1 MTSKTSDEV
10 GNELLAEIRR
20 VRAEA
25 DCLYTAAQVEA
36 ALDRLA
42 AQLTARYEDRNPLVL
57 CVMNGGLITTAG
69 LLQRMDF
76 PLQVD
81 YLHATR
87 YRGGTRGGELHWLRE
102 PGHALAGRA
111 LIIVDDILDEGH
123 TLAAIVDH
131 CRAQGAASVESVA
144 LVEKEHRRKQ
154 GIEADYVGLVVED
167 RYVFGYGMDY
177 KDYLRNA
184 PGIFAVKGL

>member
-1 MTSKTSDEV
+1 MTSPDIEA
-10 GNELLAEIRR
+10 LLAEVRK

-25 DCLYTAAQVEA
+25 DCLFTAEQVEG

-42 AQLTARYEDRNPLVL
+42 AGITADYQDQNPLVL
-57 CVMNGGLITTAG
+57 CVMNGGLIVTAG
-69 LLQRMDF
+69 LLQRLDF
-76 PLQVD
+76 PLQSD

-87 YRGGTRGGELHWLRE
+87 YRGKTRGGELHWLRE
-102 PGHALAGRA
+102 STHPLVGRA
-111 LIIVDDILDEGH
+111 VIVVDDILDEGY
-123 TLAAIVDH
+123 TLAAIVEH
-131 CRAQGAASVESVA
+131 CRAQGASSVASVA
-144 LVEKEHRRKQ
+144 LVEKQHTRKH
-154 GIEADYVGLVVED
+154 GIEADYIGLVVED

>member
-1 MTSKTSDEV
+1 MTSPDTE
-10 GNELLAEIRR
+10 ELLAEIRR
-20 VRAEA
+20 VRREA
-25 DCLYTAAQVEA
+25 NCLFSAAQVEA

-42 AQLTARYEDRNPLVL
+42 TEIMVRYENCNPLVL
-57 CVMNGGLITTAG
+57 CVMNGGLMATAG

-76 PLQVD
+76 PLQSD
-81 YLHATR
+81 YLQATR
-87 YRGGTRGGELHWLRE
+87 YRGETRGGELHWLRE
-102 PGHALAGRA
+102 PGHTLQGRA
-111 LIIVDDILDEGH
+111 VIVVDDILDEGY
-123 TLAAIVDH
+123 TLAAIVEY
-131 CRAQGAASVESVA
+131 CRGRGAASVESVV
-144 LVEKEHRRKQ
+144 LVEKRHTRKQ

>member
-1 MTSKTSDEV
+1 MTSPDTE
-10 GNELLAEIRR
+10 ELLVEVRR
-20 VRAEA
+20 VRTEA
-25 DCLYTAAQVEA
+25 DCLFTTEQVDA
-36 ALDRLA
+36 ALDRLSA
-42 AQLTARYEDRNPLVL
+42 EITARYENRNPLVV
-57 CVMNGGLITTAG
+57 CVMNGGLMTTAG

-76 PLQVD
+76 PLQSD

-87 YRGGTRGGELHWLRE
+87 YRGETQGGELHWLHE
-102 PGHALAGRA
+102 PRHALQDRA
-111 LIIVDDILDEGH
+111 VIVVDDILDEGY
-123 TLAAIVDH
+123 TLAAIVEH
-131 CRAQGAASVESVA
+131 CRARGAASVESVA
-144 LVEKEHRRKQ
+144 LVEKRHTRKQ

>member
-1 MTSKTSDEV
+1 MTATDTEQR
-10 GNELLAEIRR
+10 LAEIRR

-25 DCLYTAAQVEA
+25 DCLYTAEQVEA

-42 AQLTARYEDRNPLVL
+42 AQITARYENRDPLIL
-57 CVMNGGLITTAG
+57 CVMNGGLIATAG
-69 LLQRMDF
+69 LLRRMDF
-76 PLQVD
+76 PLQSD

-87 YRGGTRGGELHWLRE
+87 YRGETRGGELHWLRE
-102 PGHALAGRA
+102 PGHPLQGRA
-111 LIIVDDILDEGH
+111 VIVVDDILDEGY

-144 LVEKEHRRKQ
+144 LVEKQHARKQ
-154 GIEADYVGLVVED
+154 GIAADYVGLMVED